1 MRLLKAFIRI
11 GCVDTVVR
19 ALQGAGAPGVTISH
33 VHGVG
38 YDYDPNEYTF
48 APGVEGKAPEVAK
61 VEVVCRRADVDR
73 LVRTIVE
80 TAGSGCRGDG
90 LVFVTPVESAVK
102 IRNRAEGPA
111 ALDAA

>member
-19 ALQGAGAPGVTISH
+19 ALQEAGAPGITISH

-38 YDYDPNEYTF
+38 YDYDPELYTF

-61 VEVVCRRADVDR
+61 IEVVCRRDDADR
-73 LVRTIVE
+73 FLRTVLD

-90 LVFVTPVESAVK
+90 IVFVTQVERAVK
-102 IRNRAEGPA
+102 IRNGAEGTE
-111 ALDAA
+111 ALQG

>member
-11 GCVDTVVR
+11 GRVDTVVR
-19 ALQGAGAPGVTISH
+19 ALQKAGAPGITISH

-38 YDYDPNEYTF
+38 YDYDPQEYTF

-61 VEVVCRRADVDR
+61 IEVVCRRDDAGR
-73 LVRTIVE
+73 LLRTVVE

-90 LVFVTPVESAVK
+90 IVFVTPVERAVK
-102 IRNRAEGPA
+102 IRNGAEGTE
-111 ALDAA
+111 ALQS

>member
-19 ALQGAGAPGVTISH
+19 ALQKAGAPGITISH

-38 YDYDPNEYTF
+38 YDYDPQEYTF

-61 VEVVCRRADVDR
+61 IEVVCSLDDVDR
-73 LVRTIVE
+73 LLRVIVE
-80 TAGSGCRGDG
+80 TAGCGCRGDG
-90 LVFVTPVESAVK
+90 IVFVTPLERAVK
-102 IRNRAEGPA
+102 IRNGAEGA
-111 ALDAA
+111 GALQS

>member
-1 MRLLKAFIRI
+1 MKLLKAFIRT

-19 ALQGAGAPGVTISH
+19 ALQGAGAPGVTISR

-38 YDYDPNEYTF
+38 YDYDAKEYTF

-61 VEVVCRRADVDR
+61 IEVVCRRGDVDR
-73 LVRTIVE
+73 LLRAIVE
-80 TAGSGCRGDG
+80 AAGSGCRGDG
-90 LVFVTPVESAVK
+90 LVFVTPVERAVK
-102 IRNRAEGPA
+102 IRNHADGPA

>member
-19 ALQGAGAPGVTISH
+19 ALQKAGAPGITISH

-38 YDYDPNEYTF
+38 YDYDPEEYTF

-61 VEVVCRRADVDR
+61 IEVVCSVDDVDR
-73 LVRTIVE
+73 LLRTIVE

-90 LVFVTPVESAVK
+90 IVFVTPVERAVK
-102 IRNRAEGPA
+102 VRNGAEGTA
-111 ALDAA
+111 ALQS

>member
-19 ALQGAGAPGVTISH
+19 ALQKAGAPGITISH

-38 YDYDPNEYTF
+38 YDYDPQQYTF
-48 APGVEGKAPEVAK
+48 APGVEGQAPEVAK
-61 VEVVCRRADVDR
+61 IEVVCSLDDVDR
-73 LVRTIVE
+73 LLPIVVQ

-90 LVFVTPVESAVK
+90 IVFVKPVERAVR
-102 IRNRAEGPA
+102 IRNGAEGEM
-111 ALDAA
+111 ALRS

>member
-19 ALQGAGAPGVTISH
+19 ALLKSGAPGITISH

-38 YDYDPNEYTF
+38 YDYDPEQYTF

-61 VEVVCRRADVDR
+61 IEVVCRRDDADR
-73 LVRTIVE
+73 LLRTVIE
-80 TAGSGCRGDG
+80 MAGSGCRGDG
-90 LVFVTPVESAVK
+90 IVFVTPVERAVK
-102 IRNRAEGPA
+102 IRNAVEGAE
-111 ALDAA
+111 ALQS

>member
-19 ALQGAGAPGVTISH
+19 ALQKVGAPGITISH

-38 YDYDPNEYTF
+38 YDYDPKQYTF

-61 VEVVCRRADVDR
+61 IEVVCREDDADR
-73 LVRTIVE
+73 LLRTVIE

-90 LVFVTPVESAVK
+90 IVFVTPVERAVK
-102 IRNRAEGPA
+102 IRNGAEGEM
-111 ALDAA
+111 ALRS

>member
-19 ALQGAGAPGVTISH
+19 ALQKAGAPGITISH

-38 YDYDPNEYTF
+38 YDYDPEEYTF

-61 VEVVCRRADVDR
+61 IEVVCRRDDADR
-73 LVRTIVE
+73 LLSTVVE
-80 TAGSGCRGDG
+80 TAGSRCRGDG
-90 LVFVTPVESAVK
+90 IVFLTLVERAVK
-102 IRNRAEGPA
+102 IRNGAEGA
-111 ALDAA
+111 EALRN